1 MPIYIALLRGI
12 NVSGQKP
19 VPMADL
25 QKLFES
31 LGFKGAKTLIQTGN
45 VVFRSDKAKPD
56 ADALVGLIEKAIA
69 KKFGF
74 EVTVILRTLEEFRS
88 VLEGNPWGKKKLADG
103 ERVYISFLDKAP
115 AKEDIQALAA
125 VPSGE
130 DEHVVRKTE
139 VYLLIRSG
147 YGKSKLSNTVV
158 EKKLK
163 VRSTT
168 RNLETSEKLIALAEG
183 PI

>member
-1 MPIYIALLRGI
+1 MTIHIALLRGI

-19 VPMADL
+19 VPMAEL
-25 QKLFES
+25 QKLFEA

-45 VVFRSDKAKPD
+45 VVFRGEKAKPD
-56 ADALVGLIEKAIA
+56 AAALAGLIEKAIE

-74 EVTVILRTLEEFRS
+74 EVPVLLRTLEGFRA
-88 VLEGNPWGKKKLADG
+88 VIDGNPWRKKKLAET

-115 AKEDIQALAA
+115 AKEGIQALAA
-125 VPSGE
+125 VPAGD
-130 DEHVVRKTE
+130 DEHIVRNSE
-139 VYLLIRSG
+139 VYLLIRAG

-163 VRSTT
+163 ARSTT
-168 RNLETSEKLIALAEG
+168 RNLETSEKLLALAEG
-183 PI
+183 MS

>member
-1 MPIYIALLRGI
+1 MTVYIALLRGI

-19 VPMADL
+19 VPMTEL
-25 QKLFES
+25 QKLFEK

-45 VVFRSDKAKPD
+45 VVFRAGKAN
-56 ADALVGLIEKAIA
+56 AGAALANLLEKAIA

-74 EVTVILRTLEEFRS
+74 EVTVLLRTLEQFKS
-88 VLEGNPWGKKKLADG
+88 VLDGNPWRKEKLADT

-115 AKEDIQALAA
+115 AKESRSSLAA
-125 VPSGE
+125 VPAGN
-130 DEHVVRKTE
+130 DEHIVRNSE

-147 YGKSKLSNTVV
+147 YGKSKLSNAVV
-158 EKKLK
+158 EKQLK

-168 RNLETSEKLIALAEG
+168 RNLQTSEKLLMLAEG
-183 PI
+183 LS

>member
-19 VPMADL
+19 VPMAEL
-25 QKLFES
+25 QKLFET

-45 VVFRSDKAKPD
+45 VVFRADNAKPD
-56 ADALVGLIEKAIA
+56 AALAGLIEKTIE

-74 EVTVILRTLEEFRS
+74 EVPVILRTLEELRA
-88 VLEGNPWGKKKLADG
+88 VLDGNPWRKKKPAES

-115 AKEDIQALAA
+115 GKEGIKALAA
-125 VPSGE
+125 VPSGD
-130 DEHVVRKTE
+130 DEHIVRNSQ
-139 VYLLIRSG
+139 VYLLIRGG
-147 YGKSKLSNTVV
+147 YGKTKLSNALV

-163 VRSTT
+163 ARATT

-183 PI
+183 ME

>member
-1 MPIYIALLRGI
+1 LTICIALLRGI

-56 ADALVGLIEKAIA
+56 AAALAGLLEKAIE
-69 KKFGF
+69 KRFGF
-74 EVTVILRTLEEFRS
+74 EVAVLLRTLEEFRA
-88 VLEGNPWGKKKLADG
+88 VLDANPWRKKKLAET

-115 AKEDIQALAA
+115 AKEGIQALAA
-125 VPSGE
+125 VPAGE
-130 DEHVVRKTE
+130 DEHIVRNSE
-139 VYLLIRSG
+139 VYLLIRGG
-147 YGKSKLSNTVV
+147 YGKSKLSNSVV

-163 VRSTT
+163 ARSTT
-168 RNLETSEKLIALAEG
+168 RNLETSEKLLALAEG
-183 PI
+183 QA